1 MNYPRDE
8 FSFSFYSSILL
19 SLQPSFLPAWAYSM
33 TETRECVMCV
43 MKAGPMKDECDIF
56 LWKKKNTHKKA
67 RTVTFRISDLTARL
81 LNPSLSVY
89 IHWLPCDLSLIIS
102 LFRLETMFMCQM
114 QVCSPCLYIRRT
126 CLLTDSD
133 SPLSVNHPVIVLITC
148 RLSVLLYQSSDCK
161 RIFVLSKQASL
172 ALPEN

>member
-56 LWKKKNTHKKA
+56 CEKKKKHTQKGQDSD
-67 RTVTFRISDLTARL
+67 FSDLRSNSA
-81 LNPSLSVY
+81 
-89 IHWLPCDLSLIIS
+89 
-102 LFRLETMFMCQM
+102 
-114 QVCSPCLYIRRT
+114 
-126 CLLTDSD
+126 LT
-133 SPLSVNHPVIVLITC
+133 
-148 RLSVLLYQSSDCK
+148 
-161 RIFVLSKQASL
+161 
-172 ALPEN
+172 